1 MSDVPT
7 SVLGGSYDRPADTSA
22 RIQFRRALTLMAMTL
37 VMPGSAQL
45 VAGNKRIGRIG
56 VRVWLGFLAIGA
68 LLLIVSLTSR
78 TGLFSLM
85 TNSTLLTLGRWT
97 LIAGAIAWVA
107 LMIDAWRLGRPLEMG
122 RRHRLWM
129 TGLNSALCFVT
140 AGIMFFA
147 AHTVSTSQS
156 FVGTVFSS
164 STTSAP
170 ESGRYNVLL
179 LGGDSGPD
187 RTGVR
192 PDSLTVASIDKDTG
206 RTVLIGLPRNLE
218 DVPFKPGTVMDKEFP
233 NGFDCEGCYLNS
245 VNTWANDHAALYG
258 TKSPGIRATMDAVE
272 EITGLKLNYYAMVN
286 MKGFAKLV
294 DAVGG
299 VTMNVRERTAIGG
312 IGSPIR
318 GYIKAGKQK
327 LTGDQAL
334 WYSRSRVQNNDFSRM
349 GRQKCVMNAMMQQLS
364 PKKVLL
370 NVGKIASSGK
380 ELLSTDIPQK
390 DLDVFMDL
398 ALKAKSQK
406 VSTVSL
412 VPPAIYT
419 GNPDYVKVR
428 DMIDAA
434 IDEAEGTNA
443 AAKSHLATAALAV
456 PATQE
461 QKVEEKVAEKKK
473 DPVKANQSSDLAA
486 AC

>member
-45 VAGNKRIGRIG
+45 VAGDKRVGRIS
-56 VRVWLGFLAIGA
+56 VRIWLGFIAAGLV
-68 LLLIVSLTSR
+68 LLVVSLTSR

-85 TNSTLLTLGRWT
+85 TNPTLLTLGRWT

-140 AGIMFFA
+140 AGAMFFA
-147 AHTVSTSQS
+147 AHMVSTSQS

-164 STTSAP
+164 STTSGP

-206 RTVLIGLPRNLE
+206 RTVLIGLPRNLQ

-233 NGFDCEGCYLNS
+233 NGFDCDGCYLNS
-245 VNTWANDHAALYG
+245 VNTWANDHADRYG
-258 TKSPGIRATMDAVE
+258 TKSPGIKATMDAVE
-272 EITGLKLNYYAMVN
+272 EV
-286 MKGFAKLV
+286 
-294 DAVGG
+294 
-299 VTMNVRERTAIGG
+299 
-312 IGSPIR
+312 
-318 GYIKAGKQK
+318 
-327 LTGDQAL
+327 
-334 WYSRSRVQNNDFSRM
+334 
-349 GRQKCVMNAMMQQLS
+349 
-364 PKKVLL
+364 
-370 NVGKIASSGK
+370 SS
-380 ELLSTDIPQK
+380 STTTPW
-390 DLDVFMDL
+390 
-398 ALKAKSQK
+398 
-406 VSTVSL
+406 ST
-412 VPPAIYT
+412 
-419 GNPDYVKVR
+419 
-428 DMIDAA
+428 
-434 IDEAEGTNA
+434 
-443 AAKSHLATAALAV
+443 
-456 PATQE
+456 
-461 QKVEEKVAEKKK
+461 
-473 DPVKANQSSDLAA
+473 
-486 AC
+486 